1 MICRYY
7 LIPKVLR
14 SLPLIKPALQQ
25 KEDIMLNFARLLE
38 VAEAAARAGA
48 AELLLWRDK
57 FTAREKSARDL
68 VTDADLASQRAIAAI
83 IRERFPD
90 HGFLGEESPD
100 REQLKQTYC
109 WIVDPLDGTTNY
121 VHGFP
126 FYAVSVAVV
135 HEGQLAAGVVFDPTT
150 NECFTASRGG
160 GARLNTLPI
169 SVSKVITLDRAL
181 VAVSFPPHPSLND
194 PDIQAFMRVSPECQ
208 AVRRTGSAA
217 INLAYVACGRLDA
230 HWAHS
235 IHSWDSAAG
244 VLLIEEAGGVVAS
257 FAGNPYDV
265 VSGDYFVT
273 STRELFDRITPLLKA
288 E

>member
-1 MICRYY
+1 M
-7 LIPKVLR
+7 P
-14 SLPLIKPALQQ
+14 
-25 KEDIMLNFARLLE
+25 DFARLQS

-68 VTDADLASQRAIAAI
+68 VTDADLASQKAVEAV
-83 IRERFPD
+83 IREEFPD

-100 REQLKQTYC
+100 REQLKQPFC

-126 FYAVSVAVV
+126 FYAVSVAIAF
-135 HEGQLAAGVVFDPTT
+135 EGQLAAGAIFDPTA
-150 NECFTASRGG
+150 NECFTAARGLG
-160 GARLNTLPI
+160 SRLNGQPI
-169 SVSKVITLDRAL
+169 SVSKTAMLDRAL
-181 VAVSFPPHPSLND
+181 VAVSFPPHPHPDD

-244 VLLIEEAGGVVAS
+244 VLLIEEAGGVVAC
-257 FAGNPYDV
+257 FNGGPFDV
-265 VSGDYFVT
+265 SKGDYFVA
-273 STRELFDRITPLLKA
+273 STRELFEQIAPLLKRA
-288 E
+288 TEQ